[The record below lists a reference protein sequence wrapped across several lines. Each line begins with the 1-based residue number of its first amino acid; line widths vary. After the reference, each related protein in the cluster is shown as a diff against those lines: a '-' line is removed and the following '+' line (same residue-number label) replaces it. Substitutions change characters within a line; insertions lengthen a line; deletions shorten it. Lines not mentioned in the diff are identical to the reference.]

1 MAGLSGDMADQ
12 PRPQDPTLRY
22 ALKLTAD
29 LPLREGEQVPRQ
41 GNFILE
47 VRHCKKAVWR
57 GEEW

>member
-1 MAGLSGDMADQ
+1 MSDQ